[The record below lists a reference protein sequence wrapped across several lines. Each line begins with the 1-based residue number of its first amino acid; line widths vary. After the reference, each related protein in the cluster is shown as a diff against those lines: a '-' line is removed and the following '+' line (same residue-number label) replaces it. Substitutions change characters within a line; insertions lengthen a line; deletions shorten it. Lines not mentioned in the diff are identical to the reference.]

1 MAMMRV
7 RGAIKVNC
15 YLMLG
20 ILALMVHQIVS
31 KAAGSTDQRKIARLR
46 DYEEARRLP
55 FRSNVLVVVFMLASW
70 WELMNFVTCARKD
83 LHSWVAVHLKALKSG
98 NPVSLQQDVSNDC
111 EGGAL
116 ATLSGVY
123 CRGMLC
129 DAFAA
134 FQSIVHVGFSDGP
147 SR

>member
-1 MAMMRV
+1 M
-7 RGAIKVNC
+7 
-15 YLMLG
+15 
-20 ILALMVHQIVS
+20 
-31 KAAGSTDQRKIARLR
+31 GSTDYRKNRLR

-55 FRSNVLVVVFMLASW
+55 FRSNVLVPVFTLASW
-70 WELMNFVTCARKD
+70 WEFMNCVTCARKHV
-83 LHSWVAVHLKALKSG
+83 HSWVAVHLKPLKSG

-123 CRGMLC
+123 CRGMPR

-134 FQSIVHVGFSDGP
+134 FQSIVDAGFSDGL